1 MKQILNYHNIKFSQK
16 ITLLVCSFLLC
27 LVLATMLNTI
37 ISVNLE
43 PGSLLGINISLFT
56 QNVLAFMLPVVVTV
70 VFISAKPLEYLR
82 LNKAPSIKSITF
94 LIATFI
100 VMTPAFNYI
109 VDWNNNISLPESMKG
124 IESWMRTAE
133 NAAQAVT
140 NKILNE
146 NNLIVSILII
156 GMLTGM
162 SEEMLFRGGLQ
173 TILRSRP
180 MSIHMAIWVTA
191 IIFSIMHFQFFGF
204 VPRVLLGAFFGYLA
218 YWSGSLWTA
227 VIAHALNNST
237 VIVAHRINQASGYN
251 IDNLGLVNN
260 GEFPVL
266 AICSLIVTTLLIYY
280 YLKTTR
286 AK

>member
-27 LVLATMLNTI
+27 LVLTTMLNTI

-56 QNVLAFMLPVVVTV
+56 QNVLAFMLPVVITV

-82 LNKAPSIKSITF
+82 LNKAPSIKSIIF

-180 MSIHMAIWVTA
+180 MSIHIAIWSTA
-191 IIFSIMHFQFFGF
+191 VIFSIMHFQFFGF

-237 VIVAHRINQASGYN
+237 VIVAHRINQTSGYN
-251 IDNLGLVNN
+251 LDNLGLVNN

-266 AICSLIVTTLLIYY
+266 AICSLIATTLLIYY

>member
-27 LVLATMLNTI
+27 LVLTTMLNTI

-56 QNVLAFMLPVVVTV
+56 QNVLAFMLPVVITV

-251 IDNLGLVNN
+251 LDNLGLVNN

>member
-56 QNVLAFMLPVVVTV
+56 QNVLAFMLPVVITV

-82 LNKAPSIKSITF
+82 LNKAPSIKSIIF

-180 MSIHMAIWVTA
+180 MSIHIAIWSTA
-191 IIFSIMHFQFFGF
+191 VIFSIMHFQFFGF

-237 VIVAHRINQASGYN
+237 VIVAHRINQTSGYN
-251 IDNLGLVNN
+251 LDNLGLVNN

-266 AICSLIVTTLLIYY
+266 AICSLIATTLLIYY